1 VAFWKLKCLQDTAI
15 WSAISSPVFQFF
27 GCSIL
32 AWSLRQCAP
41 WWQHNAH
48 ELSKERHKCLLIRK
62 QLLYLFSHARFGS
75 VYCPCQIWGMGKRPK
90 DPQTQTD
97 TFWAV
102 SFRTQCAMLSS
113 AVQE

>member
-1 VAFWKLKCLQDTAI
+1 VNTAI

-62 QLLYLFSHARFGS
+62 QLLSLFSHARFGS
-75 VYCPCQIWGMGKRPK
+75 VYCPCQIWGMGKAAQRP
-90 DPQTQTD
+90 TN
-97 TFWAV
+97 AN
-102 SFRTQCAMLSS
+102 RHLLSRFFPNTVCYVVLS
-113 AVQE
+113 CPRIKFLRGG